1 MAAVKVT
8 FSLNAETVGM
18 LNDAATLLSKPKSEV
33 VRDAIQDYYA
43 RVDRLSE
50 AERIRMLAAL
60 DKLVSEPSSRSAEEV
75 DQEIR
80 EIRES
85 RQSGG
90 RRTPVE

>member
-80 EIRES
+80 EIREG

>member
-1 MAAVKVT
+1 MATVKVT

-18 LNDAATLLSKPKSEV
+18 LNDAATRLSKPKSEI

-60 DKLVSEPSSRSAEEV
+60 DELVSTPPSRSAEEV
-75 DQEIR
+75 DRELQ

-85 RQSGG
+85 RRSGG
-90 RRTPVE
+90 RRTRVE

>member
-50 AERIRMLAAL
+50 AERVRMLAAL

>member
-18 LNDAATLLSKPKSEV
+18 LNDAATRLLKPKSEV

-50 AERIRMLAAL
+50 AERVRMLAAL

-75 DQEIR
+75 DKEIR